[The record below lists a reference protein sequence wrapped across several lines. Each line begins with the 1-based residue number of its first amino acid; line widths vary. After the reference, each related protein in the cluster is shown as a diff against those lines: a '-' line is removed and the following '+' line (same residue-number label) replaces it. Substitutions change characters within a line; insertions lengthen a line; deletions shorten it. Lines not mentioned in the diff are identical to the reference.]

1 MSGRSVR
8 PWLLPTVLA
17 LAAIAATLLGWQ
29 VAGFAILA
37 LAFVWLIV
45 ATRRN
50 HRPQAPIPALD
61 PEQAAEIR
69 AERDRSGEVA
79 AVRRLRRQRP
89 GLGLAD
95 AVRLVRDL

>member
-37 LAFVWLIV
+37 LAFGWLIV

-50 HRPQAPIPALD
+50 HRPQRRYPPSTPNRRRRSAPNAIG
-61 PEQAAEIR
+61 AA
-69 AERDRSGEVA
+69 RS
-79 AVRRLRRQRP
+79 P
-89 GLGLAD
+89 P
-95 AVRLVRDL
+95 